1 MAQISTDIETKTDT
15 NLINAKGSGMGVYT
29 EAGIKYI
36 LQNGFN
42 IGYYMRQSSAVFELI
57 IMNLNRMAPRK
68 IAWLFPFCLAL
79 KKNSS

>member
-42 IGYYMRQSSAVFELI
+42 IGYYMRHRYLTETLLLFLNLI
-57 IMNLNRMAPRK
+57 IMK
-68 IAWLFPFCLAL
+68 IFLIL
-79 KKNSS
+79 KKENGEELQLD